1 MATITITVDTEKET
15 LDVQVGG
22 SKLENVT
29 NVWIN
34 KYKSY
39 FDVEVGQEEEMEGL
53 KKTTRLHASVDDE
66 NWSERDDVRS
76 LASVLLPNHRS
87 N

>member
-1 MATITITVDTEKET
+1 MATITITVDTEQET

-53 KKTTRLHASVDDE
+53 KKSTRLHASVNDKDWSQADDMK
-66 NWSERDDVRS
+66 S
-76 LASVLLPNHRS
+76 LASLLLPSKN